1 MVALMTPGARL
12 SAAITLL
19 DAIFEGDAP
28 ERVLT
33 RWARASRFAGSKDRA
48 AVRDIVFDGLRQRRS
63 LGWIGGGS
71 DGRAVTL
78 GQVLRDGGDPDA
90 LFDGEGH
97 APAPLD
103 AAERARIGRS
113 PADAPAPVRL
123 DFPDFLETPLRE
135 GLGDDFESVVAAL
148 RERAP
153 VDLRVNTLKSNA
165 SAVTVVLNRDGVHV
179 APVPLARNALRVQDN
194 PRLVAGSRAYT
205 QGMVELQDAS
215 SQHVAENA
223 GARPGMIVL
232 DYCAGGGGKT
242 LAIAAEM
249 AGQGRLMAWDFNA
262 RRMNDLPERARRA
275 NARIEILSDAEREAL
290 GPACDLVMVDAP
302 CSGSGAWRRKPG
314 GKWHLTLRELDNY
327 PPLQDEILDAAAAHV
342 RPGGLLVYA
351 TCSLFRSENED
362 RADAFVA
369 RQPGWRPLDR
379 RRLTPLDGGDGFFMA
394 RFRAPEKAAR
404 RN

>member
-1 MVALMTPGARL
+1 
-12 SAAITLL
+12 
-19 DAIFEGDAP
+19 
-28 ERVLT
+28 
-33 RWARASRFAGSKDRA
+33 
-48 AVRDIVFDGLRQRRS
+48 
-63 LGWIGGGS
+63 
-71 DGRAVTL
+71 
-78 GQVLRDGGDPDA
+78 
-90 LFDGEGH
+90 
-97 APAPLD
+97 
-103 AAERARIGRS
+103 
-113 PADAPAPVRL
+113 
-123 DFPDFLETPLRE
+123 
-135 GLGDDFESVVAAL
+135 
-148 RERAP
+148 
-153 VDLRVNTLKSNA
+153 
-165 SAVTVVLNRDGVHV
+165 
-179 APVPLARNALRVQDN
+179 
-194 PRLVAGSRAYT
+194 
-205 QGMVELQDAS
+205 
-215 SQHVAENA
+215 
-223 GARPGMIVL
+223 MIVL

-314 GKWHLTLRELDNY
+314 GKWHLTRRELDNY

>member
-1 MVALMTPGARL
+1 MTPGARL
-12 SAAITLL
+12 SAAISLL
-19 DAIFEGDAP
+19 DAIFGGDAP

-33 RWARASRFAGSKDRA
+33 RWSRASRFAGSKDRA

-63 LGWIGGGS
+63 LAWIGGGS
-71 DGRAVTL
+71 DGRSVVL
-78 GQVLRDGGDPDA
+78 GQLLRDGVDPDT

-103 AAERARIGRS
+103 ATERARITGDI
-113 PADAPAPVRL
+113 ADAAAPIRL

-135 GLGDDFESVVAAL
+135 SLGDDFEAVLRTL

-153 VDLRVNTLKSNA
+153 VDLRVNTLKSTA
-165 SAVTVVLNRDGVHV
+165 AAVTVVLNRDGVHV
-179 APVPLARNALRVQDN
+179 SPLPLARNALRVIDN

-223 GARPGMIVL
+223 GAGPGMTVL

-242 LAIAAEM
+242 LALAAGM
-249 AGQGRLMAWDFNA
+249 AGQGRLFAWDLNA
-262 RRMNDLPERARRA
+262 RRMNDLPERASRA
-275 NARIEILSDAEREAL
+275 NARIEILTDAEREAL
-290 GPACDLVMVDAP
+290 GPICDLVMVDAP

-314 GKWHLTLRELDNY
+314 GKWSLTPRELAGY
-327 PPLQDEILDAAAAHV
+327 PPLQDEILDAATANV

-351 TCSLFRSENED
+351 TCSLLRAENED
-362 RADAFVA
+362 RADAFCA
-369 RQPGWRPLDR
+369 RHPDWSPLDR

-394 RFRAPEKAAR
+394 RFRAPQAR
-404 RN
+404 GRD

>member
-1 MVALMTPGARL
+1 M
-12 SAAITLL
+12 
-19 DAIFEGDAP
+19 
-28 ERVLT
+28 
-33 RWARASRFAGSKDRA
+33 
-48 AVRDIVFDGLRQRRS
+48 
-63 LGWIGGGS
+63 
-71 DGRAVTL
+71 
-78 GQVLRDGGDPDA
+78 LRDGEDPDA

-97 APAPLD
+97 DPAPLD
-103 AAERARIGRS
+103 AAERSRMGRS
-113 PADAPAPVRL
+113 LDEAPVPVRL
-123 DFPDFLETPLRE
+123 DFPDFLERPLRE
-135 GLGDDFESVVAAL
+135 GLGEDFEPVLEAM

-165 SAVTVVLNRDGVHV
+165 AAVTVVLNRDGVHV
-179 APVPLARNALRVQDN
+179 APYPLARNALRVLDN
-194 PRLVAGSRAYT
+194 PRLVAGSRAYS

-223 GARPGMIVL
+223 GARPSMTVL

-242 LAIAAEM
+242 LALAAEM
-249 AGQGRLMAWDFNA
+249 AGEGRLMAWDLNA

-275 NARIEILSDAEREAL
+275 NARIETLSDAERELL
-290 GPACDLVMVDAP
+290 GPVCDLVMVDAP

-314 GKWHLTLRELDNY
+314 GKWHLTPEDLDGY
-327 PPLQDEILDAAAAHV
+327 PPVQDAILDAASSHV

-362 RADAFVA
+362 RADAFAA
-369 RQPGWRPLDR
+369 RHPDWSPLDR

-394 RFRAPEKAAR
+394 RLRAPTRERK